1 MKRTLS
7 LILTLLFAVSVIT
20 SCGASTTATN
30 PSGASST
37 ITETGTGETTVS
49 TDISD
54 LLNVLAPASG
64 AEKEHKTLETLP
76 SSATLVG
83 SETLP
88 PIDNQGGVGCCVSE
102 GVTYMQFTNAVAQ
115 YMKNNGGLNG
125 WNPSASYSNCFS
137 PKFTYQYAGAA
148 TKNVYDILKDHGAL
162 KNSDESFAKDASGG
176 SQIKVNGKLSKQTAA
191 WNVAEGMG
199 EKALSYRV
207 SGYEQIFV
215 VNDPDYTVT
224 GKKGLA
230 MTTSEAGKA
239 MLNKIKDAIA
249 TGNVV
254 VTGGYPNTW
263 VSSSSVKKLTS
274 DGVGTLGKAGDR
286 IITFSTNDRSGGHQV
301 CIVGYDDDITV
312 TSCGVTMKGAFLL
325 ANSWG
330 ESWYDGG
337 RCWVAY
343 DALNTESEYEDFK
356 FPNALKNKGLERGWT
371 LDQFCFIYWDRDIV
385 AGLPGLY
392 AEVEVELKN
401 RDSLTIELTRTDR
414 NGLTSSITPYI
425 FEYVGSHDK
434 YDQLWLNVKGE
445 PTGDAAVGFFTVNF
459 ERLLGSIPEGSS
471 VTDYLWSIK
480 VSNSAEDEMT
490 VKSIKVKNGDQN
502 VLCDVDFNDSFTKGS
517 RSYTF
522 DFSETHKV
530 AMLEGAVNL
539 VNKESGKAI
548 VKGSST
554 MRLAL
559 GEVDVASTLMV
570 APLMERNTYR
580 LDRDDEKYGLA
591 IDKKELKDGAELLF
605 QKITVEE
612 NKAQEFSVS
621 YNEDGTVTFFM
632 LAEDGSYYALG
643 ERDGALQMIRMTEL
657 TDNLK
662 WTVSPA
668 KSTAYTAVEKDGEN
682 LKISGE
688 VRSAGLELQ
697 LVVTDLTGKTPVT
710 ADAKVTAKSFEGSV
724 KSPAASYIVRVLDKS
739 DSSIVGNTYVRIA

>member
-7 LILTLLFAVSVIT
+7 LVLTLLFTVLIIT
-20 SCGASTTATN
+20 SCGASTTVTN
-30 PSGASST
+30 PNGTSST
-37 ITETGTGETTVS
+37 ITVTETGETTIS
-49 TDISD
+49 TDISE

-64 AEKEHKTLETLP
+64 EEREHKTLETLP

-88 PIDNQGGVGCCVSE
+88 PIDNQGAVGCCVSE

-125 WNPSASYSNCFS
+125 WNPSESYSNCFS
-137 PKFTYQYAGAA
+137 PKFTFQYAGAA
-148 TKNVYDILKDHGAL
+148 TKNVYDVLKDHGAL
-162 KNSDESFAKDASGG
+162 KNSDESFAKDAGGG
-176 SQIKVNGKLSKQTAA
+176 SQIQVNGKLSKKTAA

-215 VNDPDYTVT
+215 TNNEYTVT
-224 GKKGLA
+224 GKEGVA

-263 VSSSSVKKLTS
+263 TSASSVKKLTS
-274 DGVGTLGKAGDR
+274 DGVGTLGKVGDR

-356 FPNALKNKGLERGWT
+356 FPNSLKNKGLERDWT
-371 LDQFCFIYWDRDIV
+371 WDQFCFIYWDRDIV
-385 AGLPGLY
+385 ASLPGLY
-392 AEVEVELKN
+392 AEVEVEMKD
-401 RDSLTIELTRTDR
+401 RDSLTMELTRTDR

-425 FEYVGSHDK
+425 FEYVDSHSK
-434 YDQLWLNVKGE
+434 YDQLWLNVNGE

-459 ERLLGSIPEGSS
+459 ERLLESIPEGSS
-471 VTDYLWSIK
+471 VTDYLWTIK
-480 VSNSAEDEMT
+480 VANSANDEMT
-490 VKSIKVKNGDQN
+490 VKSIKVKNSNQQ

-522 DFSETHKV
+522 DFSDTHEV
-530 AMLEGAVNL
+530 AIIEGAVNL

-559 GEVDVASTLMV
+559 GEVDAASTLVV
-570 APLMERNTYR
+570 AFLSERNTYR
-580 LDRDDEKYGLA
+580 LDREDKKYGLA

-605 QKITVEE
+605 QKITENE

-621 YNEDGTVTFFM
+621 YNADGTVTFFM
-632 LAEDGSYYALG
+632 QAEDGSYYALG
-643 ERDGALQMIRMTEL
+643 EKDGTLQMTRMTEL

-668 KSTAYTAVEKDGEN
+668 KSTAYTAVVKDGEN

-688 VRSAGLELQ
+688 VKSAGLKLQ
-697 LVVTDLTGKTPVT
+697 LVVTDLTGKNPVT
-710 ADAKVTAKSFEGSV
+710 ADAKVTAKRFEGSV
-724 KSPAASYIVRVLDKS
+724 KSSSVGCIVRVLDKS
-739 DSSIVGNTYVRIA
+739 DSSIVGNTYIRIA